1 MSRGAAARLLGFRL
15 GATPAALPLEAVRE
29 VLEAPWIVPIP
40 GSHPHVAGVALN
52 RGVALPVYDLTRF
65 VPLWEARVAPV
76 RAAGRLQAPHLIVCG
91 FEEVLL
97 GVLGDGVDLV
107 KDPSPV
113 EAPEELGAVRLEYV
127 RGLVLS
133 GDEVVALLDPAKLFP
148 SLGVPAEGSPS
159 AREDA
164 GEEDPAGR

>member
-1 MSRGAAARLLGFRL
+1 MSRGGVAPLLGFRL

-65 VPLWEARVAPV
+65 APLWGTPVAPG
-76 RAAGRLQAPHLIVCG
+76 RAAGRRVPPHLIVCG

-107 KDPSPV
+107 EDPSPV
-113 EAPEELGAVRLEYV
+113 GAPEAWGALRLEYV
-127 RGLVLS
+127 RGLVKS
-133 GDEVVALLDPAKLFP
+133 GDEVVALLDPARLFP
-148 SLGVPAEGSPS
+148 SLGVPAEGTPS

-164 GEEDPAGR
+164 GVEDPAGR

>member
-1 MSRGAAARLLGFRL
+1 VNRGAAAPLLRFRL

-40 GSHPHVAGVALN
+40 GSHPHVAGVTLN
-52 RGVALPVYDLTRF
+52 RGVALPVYDLMRF
-65 VPLWEARVAPV
+65 VPLWGTPAAPG
-76 RAAGRLQAPHLIVCG
+76 RAAGRQEAPLLSVCG

-107 KDPSPV
+107 EDPSPV
-113 EAPEELGAVRLEYV
+113 EAPEERGVVCLEYV
-127 RGLVLS
+127 RGLVKS